1 MALWWK
7 AQQGWRPWVKWAD
20 QTSRPEGYC
29 VTENRETTEK
39 SHLLI
44 TTSDLS
50 ETVSHGSKRKG
61 DRGGCWTNETLLIT
75 LTLRDKKP
83 SYKKTQPAGHI
94 QYTKWI
100 TAHRVVS
107 MRSGANLGRKKK
119 MLRSRFSGGD
129 TQLVCVIKSIKN
141 NEILQNWRLLL
152 STSDFFH
159 LKSLFS
165 YSVHLSKPIITHR
178 SAVFYEA

>member
-61 DRGGCWTNETLLIT
+61 DGGAVGPIKHCWSRWHWETKSLRIKKHNLLVIYST
-75 LTLRDKKP
+75 P
-83 SYKKTQPAGHI
+83 SGLQPTGWC
-94 QYTKWI
+94 QWD
-100 TAHRVVS
+100 
-107 MRSGANLGRKKK
+107 LGLIWGGKK